1 MTPDDLDDTVSRD
14 LPGPADDSQR
24 AVLAACRA
32 ILTGAGPD
40 AIHDAA
46 GSASCD
52 VCSVVSAAQ
61 WSIAL
66 AAQLAGD
73 GPFPSGRL
81 RRVLLAAVEAAE
93 RELGAAPN

>member
-1 MTPDDLDDTVSRD
+1 
-14 LPGPADDSQR
+14 
-24 AVLAACRA
+24 
-32 ILTGAGPD
+32 
-40 AIHDAA
+40 
-46 GSASCD
+46 

-66 AAQLAGD
+66 AAQVAGD
-73 GPFPSGRL
+73 SPFVSGRL